1 VIYTHSFNGVTAR
14 TGDIL
19 FTHDGDEGSLFGR
32 CWKLIGRVFPG
43 EFSHA
48 ALYVGPGVRLVES
61 AARGVEVV
69 EFASDSWDAV
79 KYGKERLLVDQLIGI
94 GDPIAGRGISATREI
109 EIRENVVAY
118 CLQQAR
124 NEKAYNFNVFNPETD
139 GAFYCSQLP
148 YKAYKTQ
155 GINLHMQTERDASSP
170 MAAIVF
176 PVELW
181 NACRAKAPVPVQS
194 PSEARDGEV

>member
-1 VIYTHSFNGVTAR
+1 VIYTHSFNGVTAK

-48 ALYVGPGVRLVES
+48 ALYVGPGVRFVES

-79 KYGKERLLVDQLIGI
+79 NHGKERLLVDQLIGI
-94 GDPIAGRGISATREI
+94 GDPIAGRGISAKQEI
-109 EIRENVVAY
+109 ETRENVVAY
-118 CLQQAR
+118 CLRQAS

-139 GAFYCSQLP
+139 GAFYCSQLA

-155 GINLHMQTERDASSP
+155 GIDLHPQTEKDANSP
-170 MAAIVF
+170 LAAIVF
-176 PVELW
+176 PEELW
-181 NACRAKAPVPVQS
+181 NACKAKDLVPVQS
-194 PSEARDGEV
+194 PLEVRDGEV